1 MSTIKAGAS
10 KLRIGDENI
19 GERPISTLPFSLR
32 FARPFFF
39 ILDLSKT
46 WGENAENALNPEVFT
61 EPGESPVAPLEVLKG
76 FSLYDA
82 DISSTDKLSMLDHSL
97 QYTLLK
103 SLQAIPQVRSKASVA
118 LI

>member
-1 MSTIKAGAS
+1 MVNPPPPKRPLDVICSPG
-10 KLRIGDENI
+10 RILTV
-19 GERPISTLPFSLR
+19 PLPFSLR
-32 FARPFFF
+32 YARPFFS

-46 WGENAENALNPEVFT
+46 WGKNALNPEVFT
-61 EPGESPVAPLEVLKG
+61 EPGEPPVAPLEVLKE
-76 FSLYDA
+76 FSLYDV
-82 DISSTDKLSMLDHSL
+82 DISSNDKLSVLDHSL